1 MLLVIELLGLRI
13 IGSLMIKFARYLLFL
28 DKNSDLKSF
37 PFSGT
42 IAVNQYLS
50 VIPNQPFELFIENF
64 GEIYID
70 ENNNINRGLLREDIF
85 KDNNKKEKLE
95 SIIHPFVREDISEFI
110 TKSNSIY
117 KIIMVPLIY
126 ETKSQDF
133 YDKIILID
141 CDEDYQIERASQ
153 RDEKSKEDIINI
165 IKNQATREERQSI
178 ADEIILNNSTL
189 DDLKNQVI
197 KVHQR
202 LLGININE

>member
-1 MLLVIELLGLRI
+1 MIVGLTGGIGSGKSAAGDFFIELGIDLI
-13 IGSLMIKFARYLLFL
+13 DADMISKDILDNNSKAR
-28 DKNSDLKSF
+28 
-37 PFSGT
+37 
-42 IAVNQYLS
+42 
-50 VIPNQPFELFIENF
+50 ELFIETF
-64 GEIYID
+64 GETYID

-95 SIIHPFVREDISEFI
+95 SIIHPFVREDITEFI

-197 KVHQR
+197 KVHQK

>member
-1 MLLVIELLGLRI
+1 MIVGLTGGIGSGKSAAGDFFIELGIDLI
-13 IGSLMIKFARYLLFL
+13 DADMISKDIL
-28 DKNSDLKSF
+28 DNNLK
-37 PFSGT
+37 
-42 IAVNQYLS
+42 AK
-50 VIPNQPFELFIENF
+50 ELFIENF
-64 GEIYID
+64 GETYID

-141 CDEDYQIERASQ
+141 CDEDYQIKRASQ

-165 IKNQATREERQSI
+165 IKNH
-178 ADEIILNNSTL
+178 
-189 DDLKNQVI
+189 VY
-197 KVHQR
+197 
-202 LLGININE
+202 

>member
-1 MLLVIELLGLRI
+1 MIVGLTGGIGSGKSAAGDFFIELGIDLI
-13 IGSLMIKFARYLLFL
+13 DADMISKDIL
-28 DKNSDLKSF
+28 DNNSK
-37 PFSGT
+37 
-42 IAVNQYLS
+42 AK
-50 VIPNQPFELFIENF
+50 ELFIENF
-64 GEIYID
+64 GETYID

-95 SIIHPFVREDISEFI
+95 SIIHPFVREDITEFI

-141 CDEDYQIERASQ
+141 CDEDYQIKRASQ

>member
-1 MLLVIELLGLRI
+1 MIVGLTGGIGSGKSAAGDFFIELGIDLI
-13 IGSLMIKFARYLLFL
+13 DADMISKDIL
-28 DKNSDLKSF
+28 DNNSK
-37 PFSGT
+37 
-42 IAVNQYLS
+42 AK
-50 VIPNQPFELFIENF
+50 ELFIENF

-95 SIIHPFVREDISEFI
+95 SIIHPFVREDITEFI

-141 CDEDYQIERASQ
+141 CDEDYQIERACQ

>member
-1 MLLVIELLGLRI
+1 MIVGLTGGIGSGKSAAGDFFIELGIDLI
-13 IGSLMIKFARYLLFL
+13 DADMISKDIL
-28 DKNSDLKSF
+28 DNNSKAKE
-37 PFSGT
+37 
-42 IAVNQYLS
+42 I
-50 VIPNQPFELFIENF
+50 FIENF
-64 GEIYID
+64 GETYID

-95 SIIHPFVREDISEFI
+95 SIIHPFVREDITEFI

-141 CDEDYQIERASQ
+141 CDEDYQIKRASQ

>member
-1 MLLVIELLGLRI
+1 MIVGLTGGIGSGKSAAGDFFIELGIDLI
-13 IGSLMIKFARYLLFL
+13 DADMISKDIL
-28 DKNSDLKSF
+28 DNNSK
-37 PFSGT
+37 
-42 IAVNQYLS
+42 AK
-50 VIPNQPFELFIENF
+50 ELFIENF
-64 GEIYID
+64 GETYID

-95 SIIHPFVREDISEFI
+95 SIIHPFVREDITEFI

-197 KVHQR
+197 KVHQK